1 MSTLAVEF
9 TTSRM
14 LQTVYGTSNLVWANV
29 IGLVLLFLT
38 LGYFIGGRWA
48 DKRPY
53 PATFYA
59 LVSAAGFTAVFFL
72 LLTSVIL
79 KTAAAAMA
87 AINVSALVSSLVG
100 VILALAVPVTLLGCI
115 SPFAIRLAVQD
126 VAEAG
131 RVSGRIYAISTWGS
145 LLGTYLPVLVTIPLL
160 GSRVTAVLFGFFCC
174 LSA

>member
-53 PATFYA
+53 PTTFYA

-72 LLTSVIL
+72 LLTSV
-79 KTAAAAMA
+79 
-87 AINVSALVSSLVG
+87 
-100 VILALAVPVTLLGCI
+100 
-115 SPFAIRLAVQD
+115 
-126 VAEAG
+126 
-131 RVSGRIYAISTWGS
+131 
-145 LLGTYLPVLVTIPLL
+145 
-160 GSRVTAVLFGFFCC
+160 
-174 LSA
+174 